1 MSTDKGMKHR
11 FALTTQKRAEIRH
24 SFGKG
29 RQGDHRGKSWFLYV
43 FAASVFGVACG
54 GDTTTA
60 PVVVGEPQFAM
71 GGGSPHFAG
80 VKADLDDFG
89 QLVISF
95 KVVGAR
101 DEAGANVTAKAE
113 STADYACFFPSISSG
128 SSPNTET
135 VGTAGFTETVSSIG
149 FFGLDADGKIAGSLT
164 LLPASHNIRCSEGST
179 VVITS
184 VSFTNV
190 QLTSPTVATKLVSG
204 TFTRTWTY

>member
-11 FALTTQKRAEIRH
+11 FALTTPQRAEIRH
-24 SFGKG
+24 SFGNG
-29 RQGDHRGKSWFLYV
+29 RHGDHRRKSWFLYV
-43 FAASVFGVACG
+43 FAASVFGLACG

-71 GGGSPHFAG
+71 GGGTPHFAG

-101 DEAGANVTAKAE
+101 DEVGANVTAKAE
-113 STADYACFFPSISSG
+113 STADYACFFPSVTG
-128 SSPNTET
+128 SSLSTET
-135 VGTAGFTETVSSIG
+135 VGTAGLTETVSSTG
-149 FFGLDADGKIAGSLT
+149 FFGRDADGRIAGSLT
-164 LLPASHNIRCSEGST
+164 LLPASHIIRCPEGST

-190 QLTSPTVATKLVSG
+190 ELTSSAVATKLVSG